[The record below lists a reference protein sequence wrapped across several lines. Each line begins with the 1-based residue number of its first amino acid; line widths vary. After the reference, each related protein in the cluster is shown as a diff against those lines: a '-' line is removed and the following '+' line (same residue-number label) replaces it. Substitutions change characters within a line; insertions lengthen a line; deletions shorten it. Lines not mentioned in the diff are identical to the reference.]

1 MLHFSTMGEAS
12 EHPPV
17 LLAHGLFGSGKNLGG
32 VARRLAQ
39 DRLVISVDM
48 RNHGDSFHSDDH
60 GYLSL
65 ADDLAEVIA
74 AQGAPMDVVGHS
86 MGGKTAMVAALRRP
100 ELVRRLVVLDIAPI
114 AYPHDQLGLI
124 DAMESLDLNGLKLR
138 SEADRRLSARIKTP
152 GVRAFLLQSLDL
164 KTEPAHWKM
173 NLEALRANMD
183 AVVGWPNGLE
193 PGRFTGPVLAL
204 AGRQSD
210 YCGADAVAAIHRY
223 FPQALVEFLEG
234 TGHWLHAERPEE
246 VSERLYA
253 FLS

>member
-12 EHPPV
+12 ALPPV

-32 VARRLAQ
+32 IARRLAQ
-39 DRLVISVDM
+39 DRLVVSVDM

-60 GYLSL
+60 SYLSL
-65 ADDLAEVIA
+65 AADLAEVIA

-86 MGGKTAMVAALRRP
+86 MGGKTAMATALLRP
-100 ELVRRLVVLDIAPI
+100 ELVRRLAVLDIAPI

-124 DAMESLDLNGLKLR
+124 DAMESLDMTDLKLR

-173 NLEALRANMD
+173 NLAALRTNMD
-183 AVVGWPNGLE
+183 AVVGWPEGLE
-193 PGRFTGPVLAL
+193 AGRFTGPTLAL

-210 YCGADAVAAIHRY
+210 YCGTDAVAAILHY
-223 FPQALVEFLEG
+223 FPQASVEFLEG

-246 VSERLYA
+246 VSDRLYD
-253 FLS
+253 FLT

>member
-12 EHPPV
+12 DRPAV

-39 DRLVISVDM
+39 DRLVVSVDM

-60 GYLSL
+60 SYLAL

-86 MGGKTAMVAALRRP
+86 MGGKAAMAAALRQP
-100 ELVRRLVVLDIAPI
+100 ALIRRLAVLDIAPF
-114 AYPHDQLGLI
+114 AYSHDQLGLI
-124 DAMESLDLNGLKLR
+124 DAMESLDLDGLKLR

-164 KTEPAHWKM
+164 KTEPAQWKM
-173 NLEALRANMD
+173 NLAALRANMD
-183 AVVGWPNGLE
+183 AVVGWPDGLA
-193 PGRFTGPVLAL
+193 PARFTGPVLAL
-204 AGRQSD
+204 AGRESD
-210 YCGADAVAAIHRY
+210 YCGADAVAAILRY
-223 FPQALVEFLEG
+223 FPQASVEFLEG

-246 VSERLYA
+246 VSERLYS